1 MLRRWIDKWKAAQA
15 RDAAMRAEAD
25 RLFNEARDSRVQVKV
40 LVFLE
45 TGDQFM
51 VEKEI
56 RGWAHRCGLGDEFVH
71 ARKRAKEFFRD
82 FAHHVSTR
90 GYTTEEGGV
99 LNQKVH
105 YPPHMITKV
114 KLESVVD
121 L

>member
-1 MLRRWIDKWKAAQA
+1 MLRRWIEKWKAAQA
-15 RDAAMRAEAD
+15 LERERNELAE
-25 RLFNEARDSRVQVKV
+25 RLFAEARDSKVQVQV
-40 LVFLE
+40 LVFIE